1 MLQLATGLLCCRL
14 ELLDLPKGAEL
25 VQNVQTEV
33 EPAFS
38 FN

>member
-1 MLQLATGLLCCRL
+1 MLQLATGLLCCCL

-25 VQNVQTEV
+25 VQNVPEV